1 MLYVLKDTCIDWFLG
16 YICLSEHNDF
26 GSLEAYSIET
36 GILKGFS
43 CNTKMPHSK
52 LELGIMLVSNIC
64 FAIIIFNDAVDFNS
78 AFHFLC
84 H

>member
-1 MLYVLKDTCIDWFLG
+1 MSAIGTEP
-16 YICLSEHNDF
+16 SF
-26 GSLEAYSIET
+26 GSNS
-36 GILKGFS
+36 F
-43 CNTKMPHSK
+43 MPHSK